1 MRSWPTL
8 SSNISSSSFSRRSAL
23 EVLPSMYIL
32 SYLIVLIVL
41 FQVSEIAVDK
51 SRLLL
56 SGYYFR
62 GVLRIDEMMLEKTTI
77 IIYRIQKY
85 LIHRIYYNI
94 ENINQITINILRYW
108 FYNELKYYIQYI
120 SRDYIEDRYFFNSNY
135 AVR

>member
-8 SSNISSSSFSRRSAL
+8 SSDISSSSFSRRSAL
-23 EVLPSMYIL
+23 EILPSMYIL

-85 LIHRIYYNI
+85 LIHIIYYNI